1 MLSTIKVEL
10 NKGVIL
16 LNEKTRLGNNKIKSK
31 FFIVME
37 KKRKHQKRMLIFMTT
52 SRSKNNPTDR
62 IEIYLPFPTKST
74 TNVLLRIFKDEPI
87 WKLNKFY
94 IKKGVISD
102 EQIEVLDNAIKSA
115 KFIQDKIKKRV
126 LYQEEKRIEKR
137 KKTYNKLWSKEEAF
151 DIKLKLGLKT
161 KKK

>member
-1 MLSTIKVEL
+1 
-10 NKGVIL
+10 
-16 LNEKTRLGNNKIKSK
+16 
-31 FFIVME
+31 
-37 KKRKHQKRMLIFMTT
+37 MTT